1 MRMFTGLF
9 EGYKVTALQ
18 ERQKDGWRIRT
29 WHENKDD
36 REHDYWVEGGRFYA
50 IDKNALDTLIGKN
63 VDDTVPRAKRE
74 AVLHLIAKRK
84 AEGLD

>member
-1 MRMFTGLF
+1 MRMFTGLS

-18 ERQKDGWRIRT
+18 ERQKDDWRIRI

-36 REHDYWVEGGRFYA
+36 REHDYWVQGGRFYA

-63 VDDTVPRAKRE
+63 VDETVPQAKRE
-74 AVLHLIAKRK
+74 AVLHLIAKWT
-84 AEGLD
+84 AQGLD